1 MKGLAACA
9 KPFFNKSIFYLGQ
22 QQNNRAIKD
31 HDLDEQQSRRFG
43 FITESPFSFLINI
56 NYH

>member
-31 HDLDEQQSRRFG
+31 HALDEQQFRKCTC
-43 FITESPFSFLINI
+43 ITVSPFHF
-56 NYH
+56 